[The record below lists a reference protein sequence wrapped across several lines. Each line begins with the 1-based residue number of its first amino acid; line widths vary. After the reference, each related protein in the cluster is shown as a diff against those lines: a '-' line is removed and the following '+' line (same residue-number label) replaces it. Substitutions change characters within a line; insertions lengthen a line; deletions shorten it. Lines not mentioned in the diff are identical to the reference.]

1 MIAPTSK
8 EDQLTGFSNKKLDYY
23 ATLLYYSLNNKSLRQ
38 HMLNSK
44 LPNVGVTIFTVM
56 SKLANDV
63 GAINLSQGFPD
74 FDVSEDLRKL
84 VAKHM
89 ALGHNQYAPMQGIPS
104 LRQRIADKTKE
115 LYGASYNP
123 ETEISVTS
131 GATEAIFSAITC
143 VVNSGDEV
151 ILFEPAYDAYAPDVL
166 LAGGV
171 PVYVK
176 LKYPDYHVDWN
187 EVKDAITAKTKLLI
201 LNSPHNPTGAILDHE
216 DMLALMDIVA
226 DTDIFIV
233 SDEVYEHIVFDGH
246 RHESLARYPELAA
259 RSFVISSFGK
269 TYHTTGWK
277 LGYCLAPRQLTV
289 EFQKVHQFVTFAS
302 HTPTQYAYAEFIKK
316 KEKYLT
322 LPDFYQEKR
331 DKFLSLIKESRFR
344 ALPCKG
350 TYFQMLSYEAITDE
364 KDIDFAKRLTT
375 EYKVAAIPPS
385 VFYINGDDHKALRFC
400 FAKKDETLIQA
411 AEKLCRI

>member
-1 MIAPTSK
+1 
-8 EDQLTGFSNKKLDYY
+8 
-23 ATLLYYSLNNKSLRQ
+23 
-38 HMLNSK
+38 MLSSK

-56 SKLANDV
+56 SKLANDA

-74 FDVSEDLRKL
+74 FDVSAELREL
-84 VAKHM
+84 VAKYM
-89 ALGHNQYAPMQGIPS
+89 ALGHNQYAPMQGVPS
-104 LRQRIADKTKE
+104 LRQHIAEKTKE
-115 LYGASYNP
+115 LYGAWYDP
-123 ETEISVTS
+123 DTEITVTS
-131 GATEAIFSAITC
+131 GATEAIFSAISC
-143 VVNSGDEV
+143 VVNPGDAV

-171 PVYVK
+171 PVYVQ

-187 EVKDAITAKTKLLI
+187 EVKDAITKKTKLLI
-201 LNSPHNPTGAILDHE
+201 FNSPHNPTGSILGGE
-216 DMLALMDIVA
+216 DMKALMDIVA
-226 DTDIFIV
+226 DTDILII
-233 SDEVYEHIVFDGH
+233 SDEVYEHIIFDGNH
-246 RHESLARYPELAA
+246 HESMTRYPELAE

-277 LGYCLAPRQLTV
+277 LGYCLAPKKLSA

-302 HTPTQYAYAEFIKK
+302 HTPTQFAYAEFMER

-322 LPDFYQEKR
+322 LSSFYQAKR
-331 DKFLSLIKESRFR
+331 DLFLSLIKDSLFKP
-344 ALPCKG
+344 LPCKG

-375 EYKVAAIPPS
+375 EHKVAAIPPS

-400 FAKKDETLIQA
+400 FAKKDETLMKA